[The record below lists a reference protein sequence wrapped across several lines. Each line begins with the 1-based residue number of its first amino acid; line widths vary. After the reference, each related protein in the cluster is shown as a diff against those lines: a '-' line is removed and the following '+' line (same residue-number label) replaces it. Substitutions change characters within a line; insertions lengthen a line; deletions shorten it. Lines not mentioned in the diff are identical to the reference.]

1 MSRDLRVKKYRSVL
15 VAILAFSLAV
25 QPAFA
30 AGNGAMV
37 TGWFTDP
44 ADGYRYYLDPASGAM
59 AVGQR
64 VIGGVKY
71 HFNEQP
77 SGTSGWYY
85 DPAAWKWN
93 YQASGVVPMGALIR

>member
-1 MSRDLRVKKYRSVL
+1 
-15 VAILAFSLAV
+15 
-25 QPAFA
+25 
-30 AGNGAMV
+30 MV

-85 DPAAWKWN
+85 DPAAW
-93 YQASGVVPMGALIR
+93 